1 MQDMPIGE
9 RIRLYRR
16 RRGLSQP
23 RLAQLIG
30 RSESWLSQVER
41 GVRSVDRFSTIIE
54 LARVL
59 RVQVVDLTGR
69 PLSLA
74 PNGGAHL
81 EAVDALRRALM
92 SYSAIPAALDIDEEP
107 GRRPDLARL
116 RRTVVMA
123 NELYQAGSY
132 SGAGELLPGAIADA
146 QEASRELR
154 GDERRTAFRV
164 LAETY
169 HITAKSLTKV
179 SETELAWIAAERALA
194 AAERAEEPLLVG
206 ASAYHIGHAFLRAGR
221 NREATAMT
229 MDATR
234 ALAPSRDARPERL
247 ALWGA
252 LHLTA
257 LFGAARQRPPG
268 RRPAPQ
274 RSRASC
280 RAARRRTQRLLVRL
294 RPDQRPHPRRRPGG
308 RGRRPRRDHPAR

>member
-92 SYSAIPAALDIDEEP
+92 SYSAIPAALDMDEEP

-132 SGAGELLPGAIADA
+132 SGAG
-146 QEASRELR
+146 SCC
-154 GDERRTAFRV
+154 
-164 LAETY
+164 
-169 HITAKSLTKV
+169 
-179 SETELAWIAAERALA
+179 RALS
-194 AAERAEEPLLVG
+194 RTRRKPLGSCEVMT
-206 ASAYHIGHAFLRAGR
+206 AGR
-221 NREATAMT
+221 RSGSWPRPTT
-229 MDATR
+229 SR
-234 ALAPSRDARPERL
+234 PSP
-247 ALWGA
+247 
-252 LHLTA
+252 
-257 LFGAARQRPPG
+257 
-268 RRPAPQ
+268 
-274 RSRASC
+274 
-280 RAARRRTQRLLVRL
+280 
-294 RPDQRPHPRRRPGG
+294 
-308 RGRRPRRDHPAR
+308 